1 MNRWHQDYRLQA
13 WLHRH
18 ADLVIAITVFLIL
31 ALICGAAYLIDG
43 VK

>member
-31 ALICGAAYLIDG
+31 AGMSAAAYLLDG